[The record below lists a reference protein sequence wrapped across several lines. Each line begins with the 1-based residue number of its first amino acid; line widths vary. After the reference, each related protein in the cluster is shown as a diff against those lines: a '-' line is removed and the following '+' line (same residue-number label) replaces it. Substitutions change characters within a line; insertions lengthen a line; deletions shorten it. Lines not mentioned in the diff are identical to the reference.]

1 MIYKVRVIA
10 DLEED
15 VIRDIA
21 IRSTANLEDLHNTI
35 VNAFDFDGSEMA
47 SFYLSDKEWNQGD
60 EIPLDDVSDD
70 ADSEVKTMSD
80 YKLADLFKEQ
90 NDKLIYV
97 YDFYLMWTFLI
108 ELIEITTYNKE
119 RDLPK
124 ILYSL
129 GNLPQDAP
137 EKEFVGEK
145 IEEGF
150 EEYNDDF
157 DDDLDDD
164 EGGYTE
170 NFDDEYN
177 FN

>member
-21 IRSTANLEDLHNTI
+21 IRSTDNLEDLHNI
-35 VNAFDFDGSEMA
+35 IINAFGFDGSEMA
-47 SFYLSDKEWNQGD
+47 SFYLCDKEWNQGE
-60 EIPLDDVSDD
+60 EIPLDDVSDE
-70 ADSEVKTMSD
+70 ADSNVKTMSD
-80 YKLADLFKEQ
+80 YLLSELFNEE

-108 ELIEITTYNKE
+108 ELVEITTYNKE

-129 GNLPQDAP
+129 SNLPQDAP
-137 EKEFVGEK
+137 DKQFEGEK

-150 EEYNDDF
+150 EEFNDDF
-157 DDDLDDD
+157 DEELDD
-164 EGGYTE
+164 EEGYTE

-177 FN
+177 F